1 MMTIYVETSAILSW
15 LFGEVEAEHAVQ
27 VMDGADAVVTS
38 TLSILETRRALV
50 RAEST
55 GLIGPADVSR
65 LRGLFERTSRQWVMF
80 EMTLAVRE
88 RAAQRFPVEPVRS
101 LDAVHLASV
110 IELLAAYPDMKV
122 LSFDDRIIANL
133 EPLGLEE
140 A

>member
-1 MMTIYVETSAILSW
+1 MMTIYAETSAILVW

-55 GLIGPADVSR
+55 GLIATADISR
-65 LRGLFERTSRQWVMF
+65 LRGLFERTSRQWVIF

-101 LDAVHLASV
+101 LDAVHLASA
-110 IELLAAYPDMKV
+110 IELLAVYPDMMV

-133 EPLGLEE
+133 EPLGLEK